1 VGRGVDDGMSDR
13 ACWSLY
19 DSQSPILSFKCLL
32 CRLKQQLMTEQ
43 EEEEEKLR
51 WRVDAEVKLA
61 LEEFQKAEAQRGA
74 GNQGASYGSIVLRL
88 QIHCM
93 ISALLHHH
101 IPRPAA

>member
-1 VGRGVDDGMSDR
+1 MGRGVDDGMSNR
-13 ACWSLY
+13 ACWLLC
-19 DSQSPILSFKCLL
+19 DSKSPILSYKCLP

-74 GNQGASYGSIVLRL
+74 GNQGASCCSIVLRNL
-88 QIHCM
+88 ITNCLHD
-93 ISALLHHH
+93 ISA
-101 IPRPAA
+101 AAP